1 MFSLGNNLMFCRDGK
16 QNIST
21 SPNKAKVKGNS
32 FSRCL
37 SQKLSVF
44 MKKYR
49 LFGLIS
55 AVCVALSILY
65 SFVGVSQNPVPRVQL
80 STNPPLERILPF
92 EAQAEK
98 PQSPV
103 TLTLQALDTAG
114 RPLQNALIGLQ
125 ILTPASNPLLTT
137 DFPIV
142 EGTKLLQ
149 MNAVA
154 PDGKLEIQQI
164 LPIRGN
170 YQLRVKVSPQ
180 VANAFVAYEENLN
193 LHVRENPVK
202 YKYFVVIAA
211 ILLSMGLL
219 GGWIIGGQEELREGE
234 IAPQSVRLLL
244 SALTVVAI
252 VTLLFINITAE
263 VAEAHGS
270 GHSSRDEA
278 IAPSVKK
285 SQGLEVSLEG
295 DKNATVGKLASL
307 ALQVKDTAT
316 GQAIKDV
323 TLHVK
328 AIALE
333 DNLTVFAYKGIP
345 DQEGKL
351 TWQEQFF
358 DGSPHKIE
366 VEATPNPGS
375 NRQFPSLKVA
385 QSVEV
390 KAIAPPIYIRLIGL
404 FYFTAIV
411 GIGMALGLLIQ
422 HWRKPQIRAN

>member
-1 MFSLGNNLMFCRDGK
+1 
-16 QNIST
+16 
-21 SPNKAKVKGNS
+21 
-32 FSRCL
+32 
-37 SQKLSVF
+37 

-55 AVCVALSILY
+55 AVCIVLSILY
-65 SFVGVSQNPVPRVQL
+65 SFVGVSQNTAPRVLL
-80 STNPPLERILPF
+80 STNPPLEHILPF
-92 EAQAEK
+92 EAQADK

-103 TLTLQALDTAG
+103 TLTLQAVDAAG
-114 RPLQNALIGLQ
+114 KPLQNALISLQ
-125 ILTPASNPLLTT
+125 ILTPPTNHLLTT

-170 YQLRVKVSPQ
+170 YQLRVNVSPQ
-180 VANAFVAYEENLN
+180 IANAFAPYEENLN

-202 YKYFVVIAA
+202 YKYFAVIAA

-219 GGWIIGGQEELREGE
+219 GGWVIGGQEALREGE

-252 VTLLFINITAE
+252 VTLLFINISAE

-270 GHSSRDEA
+270 GHSSQAEA
-278 IAPSVKK
+278 IAPSVQK

-295 DKNATVGKLASL
+295 DKNATVGKLANL

-316 GQAIKDV
+316 GQLIKDV
-323 TLHVK
+323 TLQIK

-345 DQEGKL
+345 NLDGKL

-358 DGSPHKIE
+358 DGAPHKIE

-375 NRQFPSLKVA
+375 NRQFPSVKVA
-385 QSVEV
+385 QLIEV
-390 KAIAPPIYIRLIGL
+390 KAITPPIYIRLIGL
-404 FYFTAIV
+404 FYFTAFV
-411 GIGMALGLLIQ
+411 GIGMAIGLLIQ
-422 HWRKPQIRAN
+422 HWRKPQARAN